1 MLATLN
7 QQRSPFG
14 LVVTGEANNWRPALE
29 RIVGTRW
36 LATYTVGSDRELL
49 SVVESGVVD
58 AAVLDDDAHRRPSV
72 LHVMRSIRRLNA
84 SLPVV
89 VVSER
94 RDRRWLEDA
103 LQLAVFSVVAKP
115 LELEE
120 FLRQIRR
127 MMMIRA
133 DRSLRG
139 ETGCQ

>member
-14 LVVTGEANNWRPALE
+14 LVVTGEAENWRPALE

-49 SVVESGVVD
+49 SVVESGVAD
-58 AAVLDDDAHRRPSV
+58 AAVLDDDAHRRPNV

-89 VVSER
+89 VVSGR

-127 MMMIRA
+127 MMIRT
-133 DRSLRG
+133 DRSLRD
-139 ETGCQ
+139 ETGFQ